1 MDDELAAIFDR
12 IAHGQCADADMAALR
27 QFLEAGDR
35 RVKAQ
40 FAKFNVNIGNGKGI
54 HIGDKIYLELNDEII
69 RVIADKI
76 SSDNLDHGKS
86 DKLISQ
92 SKSMNLPKNKSVY
105 IYFSSCRQDEKILKE
120 LEKRLL
126 VLEEDGIITILHS
139 GRIGLGKNTI
149 DERNE
154 QLRKANV
161 ILLLVS
167 TDYINSSEHRNVE
180 VKQIME
186 KYNSGKAKVIPII
199 TKKCHWEREVYKD
212 LNPLPRDRKPIASSI
227 KKDDIFSA
235 IIDEIINEIRN

>member
-1 MDDELAAIFDR
+1 
-12 IAHGQCADADMAALR
+12 
-27 QFLEAGDR
+27 
-35 RVKAQ
+35 
-40 FAKFNVNIGNGKGI
+40 
-54 HIGDKIYLELNDEII
+54 
-69 RVIADKI
+69 
-76 SSDNLDHGKS
+76 
-86 DKLISQ
+86 
-92 SKSMNLPKNKSVY
+92 MNLTTNKNKPVY

-126 VLEEDGIITILHS
+126 VLEEDGIIEILHS
-139 GRIGLGKNTI
+139 GRIGLGKNII
-149 DERNE
+149 DERND

-199 TKKCHWEREVYKD
+199 TKKCHWEREAYKD

-227 KKDDIFSA
+227 RKDDIFSA
-235 IIDEIINEIRN
+235 IVDEIINEIKKIRNI